1 MNAELNRK
9 TAIKEVLPTAFG
21 YIGIGIAFGIVSK
34 AAGLSA
40 LQAGL
45 MSLIAYGGS
54 AQFII
59 VSMLL
64 VYSPI
69 ISIITAAFL
78 VNSRMILMSLV
89 TAKYF
94 KNDSMLHNIL
104 IGSLLTDGSF
114 ALAMNKLNYTNNKL
128 NFAWFDTANWFA
140 YFVWFFSSVLGAL
153 VGNFIEN
160 PTNLGIDFALVAMFI
175 GLLYLQMISDKS
187 LKLSLQLLVVVAT
200 FILVYLGLIFIPSNL
215 LIIIITLL
223 GCAVGMVL
231 KHVFF

>member
-64 VYSPI
+64 VHSPI

-104 IGSLLTDGSF
+104 IGSLLTDESF

-160 PTNLGIDFALVAMFI
+160 PTNLGIDFALV
-175 GLLYLQMISDKS
+175 GLLYLQMISDKP

>member
-1 MNAELNRK
+1 MNAKLNRK

-64 VYSPI
+64 VHSPI

-104 IGSLLTDGSF
+104 IGSLLTDESF

-175 GLLYLQMISDKS
+175 GLLYLQMIYKS